1 MPLTE
6 LDQQLLQRC
15 LQRMPRA
22 WEDFVDRFFG
32 LVVHVV
38 NHSAQA
44 RSIRLTREDR
54 DDLCAEVMLNLI
66 KNDFAVLRRFRG
78 ESSLATYLV
87 VVARRIVVRQLLK
100 RRPLGT
106 LDDASAV
113 RAESMLALAQ
123 ERPERSTEQREEAE
137 WLLTKLQET
146 ESQIVEMYY
155 LEGKSY
161 RQISRSLGIPENSV
175 GPMLYRTRKKM
186 RRAGEH
192 QRVS

>member
-15 LQRMPRA
+15 LQRAPRA

-38 NHSAQA
+38 HHSAQA

-66 KNDFAVLRRFRG
+66 KDDFAILRRFRG
-78 ESSLATYLV
+78 QSSFATYLV

-100 RRPLGT
+100 RRSVVAF
-106 LDDASAV
+106 DDAIA
-113 RAESMLALAQ
+113 RPAETLLASAQ
-123 ERPERSTEQREEAE
+123 ERPDRSTEQREEAK
-137 WLLTKLQET
+137 WLLARLRKT
-146 ESQIVEMYY
+146 EARIVEMYY
-155 LEGKSY
+155 LEGRSY
-161 RQISRSLGIPENSV
+161 EQISRSLGIRENSV
-175 GPMLYRTRKKM
+175 GPMLHRTRNKM
-186 RRAGEH
+186 RRAS
-192 QRVS
+192 RA